1 MKSGAKTEYPKNK
14 KPESQ
19 TIFKKYVE
27 KKIKELMNE
36 KNEAWGKE
44 DLSLRE
50 QNIPLKILVLDLVM
64 TCFV

>member
-1 MKSGAKTEYPKNK
+1 
-14 KPESQ
+14 
-19 TIFKKYVE
+19 
-27 KKIKELMNE
+27 MNE